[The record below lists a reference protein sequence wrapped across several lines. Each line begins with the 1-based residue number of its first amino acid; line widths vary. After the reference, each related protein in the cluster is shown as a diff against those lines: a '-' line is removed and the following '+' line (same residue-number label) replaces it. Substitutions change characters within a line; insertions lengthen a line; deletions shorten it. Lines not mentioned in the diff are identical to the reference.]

1 MKWNLKN
8 ATEPLQNFNNQEV
21 LKTLFL
27 INKTF
32 NEFGN
37 EVHGD
42 VEHPKEN
49 NLKVEEVNHEQNLD
63 SVYESSEFKHDICK
77 KYWKKNF
84 LNCIELKQMK
94 FNILE
99 IYVMYQQFLVQ
110 VTL

>member
-1 MKWNLKN
+1 MKLKN
-8 ATEPLQNFNNQEV
+8 ATEPLQTQNFNNQEI

-63 SVYESSEFKHDICK
+63 SVYESSEFKHDIQAWQEGSEKGGTGLK
-77 KYWKKNF
+77 KCVCVLRHF
-84 LNCIELKQMK
+84 QI
-94 FNILE
+94 
-99 IYVMYQQFLVQ
+99 
-110 VTL
+110 

>member
-1 MKWNLKN
+1 MKLKN
-8 ATEPLQNFNNQEV
+8 ATEPLQTQNFNNQEI

-77 KYWKKNF
+77 KY
-84 LNCIELKQMK
+84 
-94 FNILE
+94 
-99 IYVMYQQFLVQ
+99 
-110 VTL
+110 